1 VNKLVSL
8 PVIAA
13 VPTTAPSV
21 LEPAPS
27 VLAPATAD
35 DSKLRALADEYILA
49 TRKYG
54 DALVA
59 RDELLEKG
67 VPPLPEILRIRPRD
81 LELGKKPNF
90 DDDEFWHRPCD
101 MGLMER
107 SGNVQVRIQE
117 TDERMEIVTLKVQ
130 PSEELSARG
139 AEITAAY
146 DTWRASAKKPRGYKK
161 AERAANKAMRDYYRL
176 EEAVSETRAATVEGM
191 LAKIRCAEADECGGE
206 ITGFNSGCPE
216 VMALSIFQDIKSLAG
231 KTAS

>member
-1 VNKLVSL
+1 MNKLVSL

-81 LELGKKPNF
+81 LELGKKPNSMTTSF
-90 DDDEFWHRPCD
+90 GTVP
-101 MGLMER
+101 
-107 SGNVQVRIQE
+107 
-117 TDERMEIVTLKVQ
+117 
-130 PSEELSARG
+130 A
-139 AEITAAY
+139 
-146 DTWRASAKKPRGYKK
+146 TWG
-161 AERAANKAMRDYYRL
+161 
-176 EEAVSETRAATVEGM
+176 
-191 LAKIRCAEADECGGE
+191 
-206 ITGFNSGCPE
+206 
-216 VMALSIFQDIKSLAG
+216 
-231 KTAS
+231 